1 MAERPHNFLR
11 EGVITGFIGATAI
24 AVWFLIVDTI
34 AGHPFSTP
42 IFLGKGVVSVLGKN
56 MMGDTAFTQL
66 VGYTVFHYLAFL
78 IVGIVLTVIV
88 HQAER
93 TPAILAGL
101 LVAFVMTT
109 LGFYMIAAAF
119 AQSALGEI
127 AWAQIFIANLIAA
140 GLMLGYLWRRHP
152 QLSGHL
158 RHALEGTDD

>member
-34 AGHPFSTP
+34 QGRPFYTP

-56 MMGDTAFTQL
+56 MMGDTAFTHVL
-66 VGYTVFHYLAFL
+66 GYTIFHYAAFF

-88 HQAER
+88 HQADR
-93 TPAILAGL
+93 TPGILAGL
-101 LVAFVMTT
+101 LVAFVIMTM
-109 LGFYMIAAAF
+109 GFYMIAAAF
-119 AQSALGEI
+119 SQSALGGI
-127 AWAQIFIANLIAA
+127 SWAQIFVANLIAS
-140 GLMLGYLWRRHP
+140 GLMLGWLWRRHP
-152 QLSGHL
+152 NLNRQL